1 MAYSGLAHFPTHY
14 LETYALNPIMKK
26 YNKIVIASEMFERAH
41 DQFVSAQS
49 EMDYA
54 SSLLLAGAIVGIIAP
69 LLAEQGGHPTH
80 DLLVRIG
87 NVISEHDGE
96 NHHVGLYRTAYNSL
110 KHAGND
116 RKKFKPSEDLEFET
130 DIRLEA
136 ARMLD
141 AAKADFKEITVT
153 GKVHQQFSQSFI
165 ELLGTE
171 REYA

>member
-1 MAYSGLAHFPTHY
+1 
-14 LETYALNPIMKK
+14 MKK
-26 YNKIVIASEMFERAH
+26 YNKIVIASRMFERAH
-41 DQFVSAQS
+41 EQFVSAKS

-54 SSLLLAGAIVGIIAP
+54 SSLLLSGAVVGIIAP

-87 NVISEHDGE
+87 NAISGQGDEKQ
-96 NHHVGLYRTAYNSL
+96 HVGLYRTAYNSL

-116 RKKFKPSEDLEFET
+116 RKNLKPSEDLEFET

-136 ARMLD
+136 AYMLD
-141 AAKADFKEITVT
+141 AAKADFKEITVA

-165 ELLGTE
+165 ALLETE